1 MIKSVKEYDASQNK
15 PNVPTMSDFATSKG
29 ILPKTFE
36 KRACQNKN
44 KRRIRIPG
52 AGGGRKSS
60 ILTSTQQK
68 LIRLAIGRDITSKG
82 SVINLLSKRAVNMQQ
97 GINLSQAKR

>member
-1 MIKSVKEYDASQNK
+1 
-15 PNVPTMSDFATSKG
+15 MSDFATSKG

-36 KRACQNKN
+36 KRAFQNKN

-52 AGGGRKSS
+52 PGGGRKSS

-82 SVINLLSKRAVNMQQ
+82 VINLLSKRAVNMQQ